1 MPIELLPV
9 LLKCIWSAYDLAIE
23 SGQRQHP
30 PPGCTPLSH
39 PLLPGAI
46 RIELA
51 HPRAYV
57 HGLLM
62 TLGNQL
68 HTEMLQ
74 QAKKQ
79 ASA

>member
-1 MPIELLPV
+1 MPIEQQPFTLQ
-9 LLKCIWSAYDLAIE
+9 CIWGAYDLAIE
-23 SGQRQHP
+23 AGQRQHP
-30 PPGCTPLSH
+30 PPGCTLLSH

-46 RIELA
+46 RIEQI

-62 TLGNQL
+62 TLGTQL
-68 HTEMLQ
+68 HAEMLQ
-74 QAKKQ
+74 LTKKQ